1 MSVVIVFKAH
11 ILELT
16 IINVTNNKVIYKIS
30 DRVSYQVV
38 VEQLQQELADS
49 LKKQSLSEA
58 SLELM
63 LRDCAKLEDER
74 QDLKKKVHQM
84 TSKVCMRLLNVDV

>member
-1 MSVVIVFKAH
+1 M
-11 ILELT
+11 
-16 IINVTNNKVIYKIS
+16 
-30 DRVSYQVV
+30 V